1 MLPLEAT
8 TNDPAATKPGDGV
21 DELQRQTRAERR
33 LVRKVDWLLMPV
45 LLGAAGLQYYDKAVL
60 GSAAIF
66 GIIKDLGLST
76 THVDA
81 AGKTVTSTLR
91 YSTASSAFY
100 WGYIVAVLPFAILLQ
115 RLPLAKT
122 LSVCIFLWGITALLT
137 IVCTSYQGLV
147 VQRVFLGVLES
158 SISPGFVLITSQWYK
173 KSEQAARL
181 GVWYSATGIFSAF
194 SGIVNYGLGSAHG
207 SFAPWKRMYCFAGG
221 LTIVF
226 AFVVLLVVPDS
237 PRTSQRWFNDDERA
251 ILIRRSRENM
261 SGRSELSRFEW
272 RQAREAAMDV
282 KIWLFMVMGAGIY
295 VCNGAVTAFSSQIV
309 KSFGY
314 TRCGI
319 SLSAPEK
326 IAPVAFCQTPAD
338 DCDLN
343 FTAVFIYFFTWVSSK
358 WKNGLTLLLPISCIP
373 VFVGAAIIWGAPWTH
388 RGVPLFGS
396 FLLATFGSPYVLLLA
411 LSTANVAGATKKS
424 ISAGAIFTSYCVGNI
439 IGPYTVFVSE
449 KGVKYRSTWI
459 ALFASLGVVCVASLV
474 LRFVLARENARRDA
488 RYAPGP
494 SPSSGLGMD
503 SEKHDAASVA
513 LSAEEREREVDRVER
528 EDLTDWENERWF
540 RYTL

>member
-8 TNDPAATKPGDGV
+8 TNDPAAVKPGEGA
-21 DELQRQTRAERR
+21 EERQRQTLAERR

-45 LLGAAGLQYYDKAVL
+45 LLCAAGLQYYDKAVL

-91 YSTASSAFY
+91 YSTASSSFY

-137 IVCTSYQGLV
+137 IVCTSYEGLV

-181 GVWYSATGIFSAF
+181 GIWYSATGIFSAF
-194 SGIVNYGLGSAHG
+194 SGIVNYGLGSASG

-237 PRTSQRWFNDDERA
+237 PRTSQRWFSDDERA
-251 ILIRRSRENM
+251 ILIRRARENM

-282 KIWLFMVMGAGIY
+282 KIWLFMV
-295 VCNGAVTAFSSQIV
+295 CNGAVTAFSSQIV

-314 TRCGI
+314 TSLQTIAISIPAGI
-319 SLSAPEK
+319 
-326 IAPVAFCQTPAD
+326 
-338 DCDLN
+338 

-373 VFVGAAIIWGAPWTH
+373 VFIGAAIIWGAPWTH
-388 RGVPLFGS
+388 RGVPLFGNY
-396 FLLATFGSPYVLLLA
+396 LLATFGSPYVLLLA
-411 LSTANVAGATKKS
+411 LSTANVSGSTKKS
-424 ISAGAIFTSYCVGNI
+424 ISAGAIFTAYCVGNI

-449 KGVKYRSTWI
+449 KDVKYRSTWI
-459 ALFASLGVVCVASLV
+459 ALFASLGVVCLASLL
-474 LRFVLARENARRDA
+474 LRILLARENRRREA
-488 RYAPGP
+488 LF
-494 SPSSGLGMD
+494 PSSSSSSGAGTD
-503 SEKHDAASVA
+503 SEKHAPSTLATSD
-513 LSAEEREREVDRVER
+513 EEREKEVERVER